1 MTIWTPTLTTEMNFP
16 TDTVNVLP
24 HMQELRQQWRDQDF
38 RFTKEQQEQ
47 YDMLLQARKERVAWF
62 YEVDRVQKGPKVS
75 IKKTEEDQEDWLLRF
90 RNSDWQPL

>member
-1 MTIWTPTLTTEMNFP
+1 MNFP

-24 HMQELRQQWRDQDF
+24 HMQELRQLWREQDF
-38 RFTKEQQEQ
+38 RFTKEQQDQ

-75 IKKTEEDQEDWLLRF
+75 IKKTEEDQELSLIHI
-90 RNSDWQPL
+90 